1 MWSSSLK
8 AFRIKVEQETG
19 DGCENYQKNE
29 RSSKQDE
36 IEGEKERV
44 EKRKRQKSFK
54 IGNGWTLALKRQN
67 AEKRS

>member
-1 MWSSSLK
+1 MWGSSLK

-36 IEGEKERV
+36 IEGERES
-44 EKRKRQKSFK
+44 EWKSANDK
-54 IGNGWTLALKRQN
+54 NRLKSEM
-67 AEKRS
+67 AEH